1 LVVGLQSTQ
10 TPLPMQT
17 FAQAA
22 LLCHW
27 PVASQVC
34 GTFPLQRVCPGGQ
47 TPMHVPT
54 LQTNWHAVP
63 FAHCPDVLQV
73 CGVVPLHCLA
83 PGMQTPQM
91 PAPMHSDAHFA

>member
-10 TPLPMQT
+10 TPLPMHT
-17 FAQAA
+17 LAHAA

-34 GTFPLQRVCPGGQ
+34 GTLPLQRVWPGVQ
-47 TPMHVPT
+47 TPVHVPA

-63 FAHCPDVLQV
+63 FVHCPDVLQV